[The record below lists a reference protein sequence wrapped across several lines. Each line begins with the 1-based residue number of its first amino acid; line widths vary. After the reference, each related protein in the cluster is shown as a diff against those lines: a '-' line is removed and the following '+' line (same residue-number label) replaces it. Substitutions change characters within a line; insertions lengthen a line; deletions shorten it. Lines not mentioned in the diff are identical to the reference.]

1 VLSWLLPLLVGQ
13 TLSGTVESRGTRD
26 ALPGAVISLTDG
38 GVLAETDA
46 EGRFVLVLDA
56 GVSPLTITAT

>member
-1 VLSWLLPLLVGQ
+1 M
-13 TLSGTVESRGTRD
+13 LSGTVESRGTRD